1 MYFIEKVEKQLISIF
16 QNKKSEI
23 TLEGRVKNG

>member
-1 MYFIEKVEKQLISIF
+1 MYFIEKVEKQLISFF
-16 QNKKSEI
+16 QSKKSEI